1 VGQQDAPGKTEEAE
15 TATGAVNSDWP
26 GCRPTGPPHLHLRR
40 QYGCAIERCFEDEKG
55 ELGLDHYEGRKY
67 RGLKRHL
74 ILTAV
79 SHLFLATAHQELRG
93 EKPGAD
99 GVPGA
104 DGDVGGGEGVVAV
117 GPVWGS
123 AA

>member
-1 VGQQDAPGKTEEAE
+1 M
-15 TATGAVNSDWP
+15 
-26 GCRPTGPPHLHLRR
+26 
-40 QYGCAIERCFEDEKG
+40 ERCFEDEKG

-79 SHLFLATAHQELRG
+79 SHLFLAKAHQELRG

-104 DGDVGGGEGVVAV
+104 NGDVGGGEGPV
-117 GPVWGS
+117 GFRPVWY
-123 AA
+123 AVA

>member
-1 VGQQDAPGKTEEAE
+1 LVVARNVLAPDEVKYFVSNAPPKT
-15 TATGAVNSDWP
+15 P
-26 GCRPTGPPHLHLRR
+26 LPTLLLVAFSRWR
-40 QYGCAIERCFEDEKG
+40 VERCFEDEKG

-67 RGLKRHL
+67 QGLKRHL

-79 SHLFLATAHQELRG
+79 SHLFLAKVHRELRG

-99 GVPGA
+99 GVSGA
-104 DGDVGGGEGVVAV
+104 DGDVVGGEGPVAV
-117 GPVWGS
+117 EPVWGS

>member
-1 VGQQDAPGKTEEAE
+1 M
-15 TATGAVNSDWP
+15 
-26 GCRPTGPPHLHLRR
+26 
-40 QYGCAIERCFEDEKG
+40 ERCFEDETG

-79 SHLFLATAHQELRG
+79 SHLFLAKVHQERRG
-93 EKPGAD
+93 EKPGTD
-99 GVPGA
+99 GVSGK
-104 DGDVGGGEGVVAV
+104 DRDVGGGEGPVAF
-117 GPVWGS
+117 GPLWHS

>member
-1 VGQQDAPGKTEEAE
+1 MTYIASNAPREA
-15 TATGAVNSDWP
+15 SLP
-26 GCRPTGPPHLHLRR
+26 SLLRVAFAR
-40 QYGCAIERCFEDEKG
+40 WRVERCFEDEKG

-67 RGLKRHL
+67 QGLKRHL

-79 SHLFLATAHQELRG
+79 SHLFLAKAHQELRG
-93 EKPGAD
+93 EKSGAD

-104 DGDVGGGEGVVAV
+104 DGDVGGGAEPVAV
-117 GPVWGS
+117 GPLWGT